1 MQVIFLLESC
11 LRNFPK
17 WQKGFSQAL
26 CLDLGAEVA
35 HKYVVVLWGRKY
47 YIILYHTQ
55 ILYHIIYKYV
65 VVLWGRKSPTV
76 YISLF
81 VYICLYLFIFF
92 YVWGRPQICGSAV
105 GEEICYCL
113 YLKIFEAFFLVLSS
127 SPSSSS
133 SSSSSSPS
141 PSPPS
146 YGSVCVPS
154 LA

>member
-1 MQVIFLLESC
+1 MQVIILLESC

-26 CLDLGAEVA
+26 CLDLGAQVA
-35 HKYVVVLWGRKY
+35 HEYVVVLWGRKY

-81 VYICLYLFIFF
+81 VYICLYFF
-92 YVWGRPQICGSAV
+92 MFEVAHKYVVVLWGR
-105 GEEICYCL
+105 
-113 YLKIFEAFFLVLSS
+113 K
-127 SPSSSS
+127 
-133 SSSSSSPS
+133 
-141 PSPPS
+141 
-146 YGSVCVPS
+146 SVTVYI
-154 LA
+154 

>member
-113 YLKIFEAFFLVLSS
+113 YLKIFEAFFWYC
-127 SPSSSS
+127 
-133 SSSSSSPS
+133 
-141 PSPPS
+141 PPLPPPPPPHHHHHHHHHHMA
-146 YGSVCVPS
+146 VCVPS